1 MADGGATYNAQA
13 TERSVLDALLWAK
26 GTYGG
31 AKTAIIDG
39 DERALSYNDISRA
52 AFALGSALKRQTG
65 SGDTVGILLPTGVG
79 PVIVF
84 FALISAGR
92 LPAMLNFTSG
102 SKNLRSACSTA
113 QISNSSR
120 PASLSTSQTCRASS
134 RN

>member
-52 AFALGSALKRQTG
+52 RFRTPAARSSGRPDPVTPSA
-65 SGDTVGILLPTGVG
+65 S
-79 PVIVF
+79 
-84 FALISAGR
+84 
-92 LPAMLNFTSG
+92 
-102 SKNLRSACSTA
+102 CSP
-113 QISNSSR
+113 
-120 PASLSTSQTCRASS
+120 PASDR
-134 RN
+134 